1 MRRGRDAGL
10 EKGAVHGLAPGAEG
24 AAHRP
29 AQVGLAAMAA
39 AALLAAG
46 AAERAGQPEVGHQ
59 APRLGELGGRV
70 GGEVA
75 LAQHLGGAV
84 AHRDAS
90 GVLVVSP
97 GSGASSSPLGV
108 ERDAQLADDRR
119 RRELEVVLVFPPRA
133 KGAVVRVGVL
143 RASQQAWCDRP
154 STRSRGVPSPTAM
167 SACAEG
173 DRVAERYVEPRPA
186 QQPREP
192 DRDPVELDGF
202 RHCAPS
208 RSAPARGGRARAC
221 APGLRGTSGSC
232 RG

>member
-1 MRRGRDAGL
+1 MRRGRGRRF
-10 EKGAVHGLAPGAEG
+10 EERAVDGLAPGAEG
-24 AAHRP
+24 AAHRA
-29 AQVGLAAMAA
+29 AQIGLAPMPP
-39 AALLAAG
+39 AALLTAG

-59 APRLGELGGRV
+59 APCLGELVGRV

-84 AHRDAS
+84 AHGDGRAAG
-90 GVLVVSP
+90 GVAGLGRVVV
-97 GSGASSSPLGV
+97 AVGV
-108 ERDAQLADDRR
+108 ERDAQLAHDRR
-119 RRELEVVLVFPPRA
+119 RHQLQVVLVLPPRA
-133 KGAVVRVGVL
+133 KGAVVGVGVL
-143 RASQQAWCDRP
+143 RASQQGGAAGP
-154 STRSRGVPSPTAM
+154 VHGVTAFQPDGGERLP
-167 SACAEG
+167 EG

-208 RSAPARGGRARAC
+208 RSAPGRGGRARAC